1 MSTSIPPMSTAV
13 AEPAAAPT
21 RRPLGRRVM
30 HQVRR
35 AHLYLGLFLFPWA
48 VLYGVTAFLFN
59 HPTAFSDQP
68 TTTFGRS
75 ETAGTPLEQLPSP
88 AEQAAAV
95 VAQLNDRHRP
105 TEPYT
110 LADPA
115 KAGYLR
121 EFAFATVKAD
131 GKTVSVL
138 VDVKNGGGTVRMAAD
153 APPKP
158 PAEKAPFAVGTQPAP
173 KGEGRR
179 PKADT
184 APRSDGV
191 FLSQP
196 LPELVKGAVPT
207 ILERTGYPAGEV
219 SVTSVPELT
228 FRVSAGGTVWTANYN
243 PMTGSV
249 TGKPADAE
257 TAPELSARRF
267 LLRLHTAHGY
277 PGEPNA
283 RWFWAVIVDVMAAVM
298 CFWGVSGLFMWWQ
311 IKATR
316 RAGAVVLV
324 LSAAA
329 ATALGFAMHQ
339 AMTG

>member
-1 MSTSIPPMSTAV
+1 
-13 AEPAAAPT
+13 
-21 RRPLGRRVM
+21 
-30 HQVRR
+30 
-35 AHLYLGLFLFPWA
+35 
-48 VLYGVTAFLFN
+48 
-59 HPTAFSDQP
+59 
-68 TTTFGRS
+68 
-75 ETAGTPLEQLPSP
+75 
-88 AEQAAAV
+88 
-95 VAQLNDRHRP
+95 
-105 TEPYT
+105 
-110 LADPA
+110 
-115 KAGYLR
+115 
-121 EFAFATVKAD
+121 
-131 GKTVSVL
+131 
-138 VDVKNGGGTVRMAAD
+138 
-153 APPKP
+153 
-158 PAEKAPFAVGTQPAP
+158 
-173 KGEGRR
+173 
-179 PKADT
+179 
-184 APRSDGV
+184 
-191 FLSQP
+191 
-196 LPELVKGAVPT
+196 VPT